1 MYEFFFFNLTFKS
14 QFIQPN
20 STIIILSKRIFNVNE
35 DVDDIFFKR
44 KNEKKVDKTKCSC
57 YIFIKVIK
65 QEGFFKEVF

>member
-20 STIIILSKRIFNVNE
+20 STIIILSKRIF
-35 DVDDIFFKR
+35 FKG

>member
-44 KNEKKVDKTKCSC
+44 KNEKK
-57 YIFIKVIK
+57 
-65 QEGFFKEVF
+65 